1 MIIPLL
7 VANYD
12 KCTNLYLKIAFIK
25 RLGKYLEGLAD

>member
-1 MIIPLL
+1 MIVSLL

-25 RLGKYLEGLAD
+25 RLGKFL

>member
-12 KCTNLYLKIAFIK
+12 KCSNLYLKIAFIK
-25 RLGKYLEGLAD
+25 RLGKFLEVFSD